1 MASLSTLGLGSS
13 GVLSNDL
20 LDQLKE
26 ADASAR
32 IKPIERNQ
40 ESLKLQQTGLK
51 SIKDLIT
58 ELGDLST
65 KMSDETIYKNT
76 KTDVT
81 GDSVT
86 IKASENAKEQTIKID
101 VEQLATKSI
110 KQSYKKFQSKDELVG
125 AGTMGLSIG
134 GTSYSIDITE
144 TDTLQDVA
152 DKISAQTDG
161 KIEASILNI
170 GGDKPYKLILKSK
183 ESGEKNEIT
192 DDGNGINFGNV
203 AGGTAQDAKLRMDG
217 VLITRDN
224 NTFDDL
230 IDNVSITLDKV
241 GQSKIEIK
249 QDNQNITDN
258 MSEFVDKYNETIELI
273 SNLTSYDAEKKVG
286 AVLQGSSEIRGIS
299 SQLRDIFSTTISS
312 DGKSAEDFGLKADKR
327 GIITLDK
334 DKFQESLKNSPDEI
348 KNFFVGEG
356 ESKGIF
362 RKFNSELFN
371 IGTSSSGPLKSLK
384 ANYDDKSKSLIDSL
398 EKAQK
403 SLDNKYEIMQRK
415 FAAYDAVIGKLKNSS
430 DYLNSVIEAQYK
442 K

>member
-20 LDQLKE
+20 LDKLKD

-32 IKPIERNQ
+32 IKPIKRNQ

-81 GDSVT
+81 GDAVT
-86 IKASENAKEQTIKID
+86 VKADSGVQAQTID
-101 VEQLATKSI
+101 LEVVSLATKDI
-110 KQSYKKFQSKDELVG
+110 QQSDKFASKDALLG
-125 AGTMGLSIG
+125 AGNLTLE
-134 GTSYSIDITE
+134 IDGNSFDVEITAE
-144 TDTLQDVA
+144 DTLITLSK
-152 DKISAQTDG
+152 KIKEATDG
-161 KIEASILNI
+161 KIEASILNT
-170 GGDKPYKLILKSK
+170 GGDTPYTMILKST
-183 ESGEKNEIT
+183 ESGDKNNIT
-192 DDGNGINFGNV
+192 TSGDISFARVGDGAKDASFIVDGIAATSASNN
-203 AGGTAQDAKLRMDG
+203 
-217 VLITRDN
+217 IT
-224 NTFDDL
+224 DL
-230 IDNVSITLDKV
+230 IDGLDITLKKV
-241 GQSKIEIK
+241 GTSSLTIE

-273 SNLTSYDAEKKVG
+273 SKLTSYDADKKVG
-286 AVLQGSSEIRGIS
+286 AVLQGSSEIRGIR
-299 SQLRDIFSTTISS
+299 SQLSDIFSTSFSS
-312 DGKSAEDFGLKADKR
+312 GGKVAEDFGLKADKR
-327 GIITLDK
+327 GVITLDK

-356 ESKGIF
+356 EEKGIF
-362 RKFNSELFN
+362 RKFNTELFN

-430 DYLNSVIEAQYK
+430 DYLNSIIEAQYK